1 MSTTIDE
8 RIVSMEFDNQ
18 KFQKNIESTIDSL
31 EKLDDT
37 IEHSTGDFSKSF
49 LSAEEGISRLDV
61 VFSGFYL
68 KMGEAL
74 ADLTLSAAKFAK
86 SMTFDQ
92 MGEGFE
98 KYTSR
103 TLAAQTIVS
112 TAGKHIAETE
122 EEQIRITYEALDK
135 LAQYTDE
142 TSYDMKSL
150 SDTMAKFVAGGT
162 DLERAEK
169 AMEGVGNWAAAAG
182 AGIQAAKD
190 SMYAIQSMMNTGQLG
205 GYYWKTLKRNNLI
218 TEEFVDTLLKHAR
231 ELNPEIEKYEKLN
244 GKLNINTYEQIMG
257 QKKMISTEAFLRTL
271 EEYGDIETVIGAKGK
286 AAAKEAKTLSEAIG
300 AVNDAVSSS
309 WGTSFELI
317 FGNYKE
323 ARKFFTFVQDAML
336 DVFTIGQEFRNEVL
350 KVWHGSEDSDYYGWG
365 EMLAALEDLWETVKE
380 IVQPIGDAFR
390 KIFGINSESAEKFGK
405 KLQEATKRFREFAK
419 TAKAFFPSLKQDN
432 EELDETGDQVD
443 ELRNKVEKLVETIE
457 YTVKKGDN
465 LTRIAEQY
473 GTTVDELV
481 RLNNIANPNLIYT
494 DQVLTVSQVEVEK
507 PNVEAVQ
514 ESTEATEEAIT
525 VMSEGQIVVNNIQGA
540 FEGLFSVIDIGKD
553 VFKVFKDAM
562 STAFGQITKLVKP
575 IIALAG
581 SVGRLVT
588 AFRDIIKE
596 TNLLGKVSAGLE
608 AIINSALGEAVKRIS
623 NFITNIA
630 SKIDE
635 LTDKIKNSEVLR
647 EFFENLGDIV
657 LYLCED
663 IGLLIHLF
671 WNFID
676 GVVDAVKNNQ
686 FLQDVFKKLSDF
698 FKNTFFKVIKDVANA
713 LKDVTGAIADLAAD
727 PSKVEEKLENI
738 WQKMKDLVQVI
749 MEDLGLKDAF
759 EKLSGAFDKVKEAL
773 KPLGKVFEDIKERF
787 KKSIGSLDGNSVLSG
802 IGGAFTTVGNAIGG
816 AFATIVEKVGV
827 PVIEGIVTVF
837 EKLWDVGK
845 KLAPVFDTVKESFKK
860 LWDAI
865 FKKKEETQGPTL
877 FDKIIDSL
885 GKIASF
891 LLEKAIVPLL
901 EGLAGVIEDLG
912 NAASPIGKFFAD
924 AKQGIEDFFS
934 SFTTPESEETEKKI
948 STLSKIGSAIGGF
961 FSNIGD
967 GIKKIGDFFGKA
979 FDGWGLMDF
988 IKLLIGVLT
997 GKILLDI
1004 SKFTGH
1010 LGNLG
1015 KSIDD
1020 FLVNLGG
1027 AKKETHVIRDIALA
1041 LIALA
1046 IAMKT
1051 LTEVD
1056 AEKAKSAFT
1065 AIGDLMLMLGTLTM
1079 FKSKNIYSPT
1089 NNYLGS
1095 TVASYNKLISLDSQ
1109 FLDMALAI
1117 LVLVKAME
1125 KLSKINYEDSVKG
1138 LVTITVMLE
1147 VIKKFAAGLPTDNVR
1162 DNLKGLK
1169 SLALSLIL
1177 LLIPLKIISKMDMD
1191 QLGMGL
1197 LGIVSMLGSLA
1208 ITMRSI
1214 NGINTEGSIATIL
1227 GFALAV
1233 DLLVPAIYALSIL
1246 PWQRAL
1252 PAALEVAGIIV
1263 ALGGAARLAKESGI
1277 GAAATILAL
1286 ALAVDALVVPI
1297 IALTMV
1303 INSVGFGKV
1312 LGALGIVAGALIAL
1326 AAAARIAAPALGAL
1340 GTVMLSFAA
1349 SIALFGAGL
1358 VLIATGMML
1367 LGTAF
1372 ASVGDT
1378 IIQNKDQIISAMRAL
1393 GDIIYNFLV
1402 DEIPKFLKGIF
1413 LAIIKSLGELSTFA
1427 YQLVS
1432 TLAGIIAQAILGLVD
1447 GLDAII
1453 DALVI
1458 LVIEIVNGLAASLIE
1473 HAEELGNA
1481 IWNAI
1486 WAILVVAWNLLKTAV
1501 TNFLPKLGEAL
1512 APIWNWFTGIWNKIQ
1527 RWFDGLAAGIESW
1540 WQRVKGW
1547 WAANVTA
1554 RLVALGQRLATIG
1567 QDIAMIP
1574 QQIWQDIVNTWEG
1587 IVDWWNANVQPIIDA
1602 VVAWLVQAAKDVW
1615 AGIQAAIDWVV
1626 NAFNTAV
1633 AWVKK
1638 AISDV
1643 IAWWNTYIAPVIQAV
1658 SGFFKGIFDA
1668 IWNALVSV
1676 IEWVK
1681 QAIEDIKVWWAQH
1694 VTPKVEAVRDFFIG
1708 IGEAIVEGFNSV
1720 VDFFRTI
1727 GEKIN
1732 GFFETVKGVWEKIK
1746 GIFKGGKKEA
1756 EQAGADIATGLS
1768 NGMKGNEQEAIS
1780 AADRMME
1787 RSLEAAKRRAES
1799 HSPSRVTEELGRN
1812 IVMGLVNGIDEYSKY
1827 AEESGENM
1835 MAGTM
1840 TSISDAI
1847 KNISDVAFGDDD
1859 LVLKPVVD
1867 LSDVESAR
1875 NTIASIFGSQY
1886 GVGLAYSSGVN
1897 DETQQDS
1904 TAYSPTINMTINGA
1918 QGQDVNELADIV
1930 SRRINQ
1936 ALISRER
1943 VWA

>member
-1 MSTTIDE
+1 MIKTTITD
-8 RIVSMEFDNQ
+8 ILS
-18 KFQKNIESTIDSL
+18 K
-31 EKLDDT
+31 
-37 IEHSTGDFSKSF
+37 TG
-49 LSAEEGISRLDV
+49 
-61 VFSGFYL
+61 
-68 KMGEAL
+68 
-74 ADLTLSAAKFAK
+74 
-86 SMTFDQ
+86 
-92 MGEGFE
+92 
-98 KYTSR
+98 
-103 TLAAQTIVS
+103 
-112 TAGKHIAETE
+112 
-122 EEQIRITYEALDK
+122 
-135 LAQYTDE
+135 
-142 TSYDMKSL
+142 
-150 SDTMAKFVAGGT
+150 
-162 DLERAEK
+162 
-169 AMEGVGNWAAAAG
+169 
-182 AGIQAAKD
+182 
-190 SMYAIQSMMNTGQLG
+190 
-205 GYYWKTLKRNNLI
+205 
-218 TEEFVDTLLKHAR
+218 
-231 ELNPEIEKYEKLN
+231 
-244 GKLNINTYEQIMG
+244 
-257 QKKMISTEAFLRTL
+257 
-271 EEYGDIETVIGAKGK
+271 
-286 AAAKEAKTLSEAIG
+286 
-300 AVNDAVSSS
+300 
-309 WGTSFELI
+309 
-317 FGNYKE
+317 
-323 ARKFFTFVQDAML
+323 
-336 DVFTIGQEFRNEVL
+336 
-350 KVWHGSEDSDYYGWG
+350 
-365 EMLAALEDLWETVKE
+365 
-380 IVQPIGDAFR
+380 
-390 KIFGINSESAEKFGK
+390 
-405 KLQEATKRFREFAK
+405 
-419 TAKAFFPSLKQDN
+419 
-432 EELDETGDQVD
+432 
-443 ELRNKVEKLVETIE
+443 
-457 YTVKKGDN
+457 
-465 LTRIAEQY
+465 
-473 GTTVDELV
+473 
-481 RLNNIANPNLIYT
+481 
-494 DQVLTVSQVEVEK
+494 
-507 PNVEAVQ
+507 
-514 ESTEATEEAIT
+514 
-525 VMSEGQIVVNNIQGA
+525 
-540 FEGLFSVIDIGKD
+540 
-553 VFKVFKDAM
+553 
-562 STAFGQITKLVKP
+562 
-575 IIALAG
+575 
-581 SVGRLVT
+581 
-588 AFRDIIKE
+588 
-596 TNLLGKVSAGLE
+596 
-608 AIINSALGEAVKRIS
+608 
-623 NFITNIA
+623 
-630 SKIDE
+630 
-635 LTDKIKNSEVLR
+635 IKNVG
-647 EFFENLGDIV
+647 F
-657 LYLCED
+657 C
-663 IGLLIHLF
+663 
-671 WNFID
+671 
-676 GVVDAVKNNQ
+676 
-686 FLQDVFKKLSDF
+686 
-698 FKNTFFKVIKDVANA
+698 
-713 LKDVTGAIADLAAD
+713 
-727 PSKVEEKLENI
+727 
-738 WQKMKDLVQVI
+738 
-749 MEDLGLKDAF
+749 
-759 EKLSGAFDKVKEAL
+759 AFDKVKESL
-773 KPLGKVFEDIKERF
+773 KPLGKVFEDIKGKISKAF
-787 KKSIGSLDGNSVLSG
+787 GSIDGGGIISG
-802 IGGAFTTVGNAIGG
+802 VGGAFTTVGNAIGS
-816 AFATIVEKVGV
+816 AFATIVEKIGV
-827 PVIEGIVTVF
+827 PVIEGIVSVF
-837 EKLWDVGK
+837 EKLWEIGK
-845 KLAPVFDTVKESFKK
+845 KLAPVFDTVKEAFIK

-877 FDKIIDSL
+877 FDKILDSL

-901 EGLAGVIEDLG
+901 EGLAKVIEDLG

-948 STLSKIGSAIGGF
+948 STLSKIGSAIGSF
-961 FSNIGD
+961 FSNIGE
-967 GIKKIGDFFGKA
+967 GIGKIGQFFGKA

-988 IKLLIGVLT
+988 IKLLTSLLT

-1010 LGNLG
+1010 LAGLG
-1015 KSIDD
+1015 GSLED
-1020 FLVNLGG
+1020 FFKNLGG
-1027 AKKETHVIRDIALA
+1027 AKKESRTLRDLGIAL
-1041 LIALA
+1041 LALA
-1046 IAMKT
+1046 VA
-1051 LTEVD
+1051 V
-1056 AEKAKSAFT
+1056 T
-1065 AIGDLMLMLGTLTM
+1065 AIGNIDIEKSKDAFHEIAILIGEIAAVSGELT
-1079 FKSKNIYSPT
+1079 KSKNTFVTGLSKTTGI
-1089 NNYLGS
+1089 NNNALLKMD
-1095 TVASYNKLISLDSQ
+1095 TT

-1117 LVLVKAME
+1117 LVLVKAVE

-1169 SLALSLIL
+1169 SLAFSLIL

-1191 QLGMGL
+1191 QLGKGL

-1214 NGINTEGSIATIL
+1214 NGINTEGSIATII

-1246 PWQRAL
+1246 PWQKAL

-1340 GTVMLSFAA
+1340 GKVMLSFAA

-1402 DEIPKFLKGIF
+1402 DEIPKFIKGIF

-1427 YQLVS
+1427 YQIVS
-1432 TLAGIIAQAILGLVD
+1432 TLAGIIAQAILGLTD

-1458 LVIEIVNGLAASLIE
+1458 LVIELLNGLAASLEE
-1473 HAEELGNA
+1473 HAEEIGNA

-1486 WAILVVAWNLLKTAV
+1486 WAILVVVWNLLKTLF
-1501 TNFLPKLGEAL
+1501 TNFLPKLGEVL
-1512 APIWNWFTGIWNKIQ
+1512 APLWNWFTGI
-1527 RWFDGLAAGIESW
+1527 LAKVQGFFNGIAASIESW

-1547 WAANVTA
+1547 WAANVKA
-1554 RLVALGQRLATIG
+1554 RFVALGQWFAAIG
-1567 QDIAMIP
+1567 ADIAAIP
-1574 QQIWQDIVNTWEG
+1574 GQIWQDIVNTWES
-1587 IVDWWNANVQPIIDA
+1587 IVAWWNENVTPIIDA
-1602 VVAWLVQAAKDVW
+1602 VVAWFVQAANDVW

-1633 AWVKK
+1633 AWVKQ

-1681 QAIEDIKVWWAQH
+1681 QAIEDIKAWWAQH

-1720 VDFFRTI
+1720 VDFFKGI

-1746 GIFKGGKKEA
+1746 GIFRGAKKEA
-1756 EQAGADIATGLS
+1756 EDAGADVAKGLS
-1768 NGMKGNEQEAIS
+1768 KGMSDHEEEAIN
-1780 AADRMME
+1780 AADRMMDAA
-1787 RSLEAAKRRAES
+1787 LEASKKRGGI
-1799 HSPSRVTEELGRN
+1799 HSPSTVTQEFGRN

-1840 TSISDAI
+1840 SSISDAI
-1847 KNISDVAFGDDD
+1847 KDISDVALGDDD

-1867 LSDVESAR
+1867 LSDIESAR

-1897 DETQQDS
+1897 DEAQQDN
-1904 TAYSPTINMTINGA
+1904 APYSPTINMTINGA

-1930 SRRINQ
+1930 SRRSNQ